1 MIVRTYGRRGRGVP
15 RSYSGARNGFEDGV
29 SSQESPQD
37 VYNFEFSSQDS
48 GPWASSLNGSDPYG
62 IGSSQECHDSKIF
75 MSEEGDLDV
84 EDRNGHWKS
93 KKKMRVFD
101 WDPYSSNSSQES
113 DELVILSP
121 KSARECGDF
130 GKSKK
135 AKPGKKA
142 KENGVLQKKK
152 MNTKVDLEEPES
164 IAATL
169 METQEHGEM
178 MENVDEVNFA
188 LDGLR
193 KGQPVRIRRAS
204 LLSLLSICGTV
215 HQRRLLRVHGVAQR
229 IVDAVVGLPS
239 DDSSSNL
246 AAGALFYIFI
256 SDGRDDHLLDSPG
269 CICFLIKL
277 LKPVK
282 SVASVEKAQTI
293 GSKLL
298 AIRLDADVSQ
308 DLMKGTDST
317 SNSIN
322 KKVQEILVS
331 CKEMN
336 PICDNDRSQILELN
350 PKWISLLT
358 MEKACLST
366 ISIED
371 TSGTVRKSGSTFK
384 EKLRELGGLD
394 AVFEVARNCHSV
406 LEEWMMKIS
415 SSYFDAKDTT
425 VLEGL
430 VLLLKCLKTMEN
442 ATFLSMDN
450 QNHLLEMKGKM
461 DSLNSARS
469 FTKLILSV
477 IGTLSGVYLHRR
489 SSENFQ
495 DNKIS
500 RLSVSHSIGDSKDI
514 FSIISSLSTSEGA
527 SSSKCFT
534 ESQTDQLG
542 SSNSTLEGTTTA
554 ITDSWWSK
562 TRIDSSTFGSC
573 SGSSGHNNAGT
584 KNNTSNVNNFDKIR
598 NVSNESK
605 VFGLVDDTQD
615 PFAFDDEDFGPSKW
629 DLLSGK
635 QKVSQPKSGRGKAH
649 RHKDMTQSSPML
661 SQQESS
667 SHNHNKSSSCEAS
680 PSCSSAVGEEM
691 SNLLADCL
699 LTAVKVLM
707 NLTNDNSIGC
717 QQIAACGGLETLACL
732 IAGHFPSFSSSLEH
746 VLPSKPDTKPGHQ
759 IDSLLSDQ
767 ELDFLVA
774 ILGLLVNLVEKDG
787 HNRSRLARASVSL
800 PGIEG
805 LEGSCTDVIPL
816 LCSIFLAN
824 QGAGEAAGEGTLTLE
839 DEDALLKGQKEAEK
853 MIVEAYAALLIA
865 FLSTESQS
873 TRNAITKCLPDR
885 SLGILVPVLERFVDF
900 HLSLN
905 MISPETHS
913 TVLEVIESCRVP

>member
-1 MIVRTYGRRGRGVP
+1 MP
-15 RSYSGARNGFEDGV
+15 PSYPGARNGVEDV
-29 SSQESPQD
+29 LSSQESPHD
-37 VYNFEFSSQDS
+37 AYKFEFSSQDS
-48 GPWASSLNGSDPYG
+48 GHWASSLNGSDPYG
-62 IGSSQECHDSKIF
+62 IGSTQECHKSEIF
-75 MSEEGDLDV
+75 VSEEGDLAV

-93 KKKMRVFD
+93 KKKMKVFD

-113 DELVILSP
+113 DELMILSP
-121 KSARECGDF
+121 TSARESGNF

-135 AKPGKKA
+135 AKFGKKG
-142 KENGVLQKKK
+142 KENGVLQTKV
-152 MNTKVDLEEPES
+152 MNVEVDLEDPES

-193 KGQPVRIRRAS
+193 KGQPVSIRRAS
-204 LLSLLSICGTV
+204 LLSLLSICGTI
-215 HQRRLLRVHGVAQR
+215 HQRRLLRVHGMAQR

-239 DDSSSNL
+239 DDMPSNL
-246 AAGALFYIFI
+246 AAGALFYTFI

-282 SVASVEKAQTI
+282 SVVSVAKAQTI

-298 AIRLDADVSQ
+298 AIRLDVDVSQ
-308 DLMKGTDST
+308 DLVKGTDST
-317 SNSIN
+317 SNSIM

-331 CKEMN
+331 CKEMK
-336 PICDNDRSQILELN
+336 PISDNDRSQILELN

-371 TSGTVRKSGSTFK
+371 TAGTVRKSGSTFK
-384 EKLRELGGLD
+384 EKLREFGGLD

-406 LEEWMMKIS
+406 LEGWMTKIS
-415 SSYFDAKDTT
+415 SSFFDSKDTN
-425 VLEGL
+425 VLESL

-461 DSLNSARS
+461 DNLHSARS
-469 FTKLILSV
+469 FTKLILSL
-477 IGTLSGVYLHRR
+477 IGTLSGVSLHKR
-489 SSENFQ
+489 SSEKSQGKN
-495 DNKIS
+495 IS
-500 RLSVSHSIGDSKDI
+500 RPSESPSIGDKEI
-514 FSIISSLSTSEGA
+514 FSIISSLSTSEEP

-542 SSNSTLEGTTTA
+542 SSKSTLEGTTTA
-554 ITDSWWSK
+554 TTDSCWSK
-562 TRIDSSTFGSC
+562 TRVDSSTSGSC
-573 SGSSGHNNAGT
+573 CGSSAHTNVGTENNME
-584 KNNTSNVNNFDKIR
+584 NVNDFNKLR
-598 NVSNESK
+598 NVSNENK
-605 VFGLVDDTQD
+605 ALLEAVDDTQD
-615 PFAFDDEDFGPSKW
+615 PFAFDDEDFEPSKW

-635 QKVSQPKSGRGKAH
+635 QKVSQPTTKIVKEKAH
-649 RHKDMTQSSPML
+649 HRQEDKTPSPPVI

-667 SHNHNKSSSCEAS
+667 NKVGEEMSNPNKSSSCEAS

-691 SNLLADCL
+691 SNLLSDCL

-717 QQIAACGGLETLACL
+717 QQIASCGGLETLACL
-732 IAGHFPSFSSSLEH
+732 IAGHFPSFSS
-746 VLPSKPDTKPGHQ
+746 KPDTKSAHQ
-759 IDSLLSDQ
+759 IDCPLSDQ
-767 ELDFLVA
+767 DLDFLVA

-787 HNRSRLARASVSL
+787 ENRSRLAKASVSL
-800 PGIEG
+800 PGME
-805 LEGSCTDVIPL
+805 ESCTDVIPL

-824 QGAGEAAGEGTLTLE
+824 QGAGEAAGEGTLTWD
-839 DEDALLKGQKEAEK
+839 DEEALLKGQKEAEK
-853 MIVEAYAALLIA
+853 MIVEAYSALLIA
-865 FLSTESQS
+865 FLSTESKS
-873 TRNAITKCLPDR
+873 TREAIIECLPER
-885 SLGILVPVLERFVDF
+885 SLAILVPVLERFVDF

-913 TVLEVIESCRVP
+913 TVLEVMESCRVP